1 MTIIREIDFSPEW
14 RFQTSRSSGKGGQ
27 NVNKVE
33 SRVELYFNVDRSA
46 LLNDEQKTILKE
58 KLSNRMNSE
67 GELQLTCE
75 EDRSQLRNKEI
86 VIEKFY
92 FLLERAIKP
101 VKKRKPMK
109 IPRAV
114 KEARLKEKR
123 LKAEKKENRKK
134 TDGE

>member
-1 MTIIREIDFSPEW
+1 MANIRDIDFSPEW

-33 SRVELYFNVDRSA
+33 SRVELYFNIDKSA
-46 LLNDEQKTILKE
+46 LLDEEQKTILKE
-58 KLSNRMNSE
+58 KLGNRMNSL

-86 VIEKFY
+86 VIGKFY
-92 FLLERAIKP
+92 TLLEKALKP
-101 VKKRKPMK
+101 VKKRKIRKLPK
-109 IPRAV
+109 AV

-123 LKAEKKENRKK
+123 MKAEKKENRRK